1 MKRYSRSGTA
11 MAVFAALLATT
22 AFAQDQEEKAPGQ
35 MMQGGE
41 AMSGDV
47 TEGGM
52 QGMMPMMKMMEKMGP
67 MMEACTEMMQAMSRP
82 SEEVP
87 SVEEK
92 G

>member
-1 MKRYSRSGTA
+1 MKRYSKSSTA
-11 MAVFAALLATT
+11 VAVLAALLATS

-35 MMQGGE
+35 MMH
-41 AMSGDV
+41 GDMM
-47 TEGGM
+47 EGGM
-52 QGMMPMMKMMEKMGP
+52 QGMMPMMKMMAKMGP
-67 MMEACTEMMQAMSRP
+67 MMEACMEMMQAMSGP